1 MATEAVG
8 IKGHRYTKHCTGRY
22 QKLSEDTDIKQG
34 RHPWHPSKRNWYDG
48 SVMCFS
54 LKAINVHKAV
64 TGGGP
69 EHQSSLWG
77 WLLKQPKRKSLEIMF
92 GQHHNLPAARLI
104 NRLSSWHY
112 C

>member
-8 IKGHRYTKHCTGRY
+8 IKGHRYTKNCTGRY

-48 SVMCFS
+48 SVMCFT

-64 TGGGP
+64 TGGGS

-77 WLLKQPKRKSLEIMF
+77 WLLKRPK
-92 GQHHNLPAARLI
+92 GNLLK
-104 NRLSSWHY
+104 
-112 C
+112 